1 MDISR
6 RKLLG
11 IMAGA
16 TTVSVVPYIA
26 RAQAYP
32 NRPVRLV
39 VTFPPGGALDV
50 VTRITSQ
57 RLSERLGQSFI
68 VENRGGAGGALG
80 VETVASARPDGYTL
94 LMLSSANTMS
104 ATLYS
109 KNNTDVL
116 RDITPIVGIVR
127 VPNIMGVNP
136 SVPANSVGG
145 GVAIPGRPADF
156 ERIVSAETEKWTKV
170 ARFTGVKLD

>member
-1 MDISR
+1 
-6 RKLLG
+6 
-11 IMAGA
+11 
-16 TTVSVVPYIA
+16 
-26 RAQAYP
+26 
-32 NRPVRLV
+32 